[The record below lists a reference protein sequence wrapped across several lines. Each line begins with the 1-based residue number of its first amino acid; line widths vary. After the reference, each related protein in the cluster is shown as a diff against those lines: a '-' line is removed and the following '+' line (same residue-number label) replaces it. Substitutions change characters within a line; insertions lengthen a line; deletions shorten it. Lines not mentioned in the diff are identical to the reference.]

1 MTILITGASGDI
13 GAAIAR
19 EFASSENRDSL
30 TMILAGCR
38 NVLALNSLGRELA
51 ALNVSVRTAPGNIG
65 NESFVASLFEGLE
78 ELDLLIN
85 CAGYTHY
92 GLLQDMTAAEWDQVM
107 DANLKG
113 AFLCCRAAIPL
124 MLKKHSGKIINIS
137 SIQGRAGASMEAA
150 YAASKAG
157 LNGLTVS
164 LAKEL
169 APSGIAVNAL
179 APGMADTKMNAHLSP
194 EEQEAIRQEIPAGRF
209 TAPEEVALAVK
220 KLYEMPSYVTGQI
233 LEMGGG
239 W

>member
-1 MTILITGASGDI
+1 MVILITGASGDI

-19 EFASSENRDSL
+19 EFASSEQPGSL
-30 TMILAGCR
+30 TMVLAGCR
-38 NVLALNSLGRELA
+38 NVLSLNVLGRELTA
-51 ALNVSVRTAPGNIG
+51 RNVSVRTALGNIG
-65 NESFVASLFEGLE
+65 EERFAASLFDGLT

-85 CAGYTHY
+85 CAGSTHY
-92 GLLQDMTAAEWDQVM
+92 GLLQDMTAAQWDQVM

-113 AFLCCRAAIPL
+113 AFLCCRGAIPL
-124 MLKKHSGKIINIS
+124 MLQKHSGRIINIS
-137 SIQGRAGASMEAA
+137 SIQGRTGASMEAA

-157 LNGLTVS
+157 LDGLTLS

-179 APGMADTKMNAHLSP
+179 APGMVDTKMNAHLSP
-194 EEQEAIRQEIPAGRF
+194 EEQEELRQEIPAGRF
-209 TAPEEVALAVK
+209 TTPEEVAVAVK